1 MTEFYTVPEI
11 AEILRI
17 SRPTAYKL
25 LASGELPCVH
35 FGKVKR
41 IPKDDFDLWVKT
53 KIEDQQ
59 GEVQNRK
66 AIPLARLNR

>member
-1 MTEFYTVPEI
+1 MPEFYTVPEI
-11 AEILRI
+11 AGILRR
-17 SRPTAYKL
+17 SRPTADKW
-25 LASGELPCVH
+25 LASGELPGVH

>member
-1 MTEFYTVPEI
+1 MPKFYTIPEI
-11 AEILRI
+11 GKILRI
-17 SRPTAYKL
+17 SRPTVEKL

-41 IPKDDFDLWVKT
+41 IPKDEFDIFVKT
-53 KIEDQQ
+53 KLEDQR

-66 AIPLARLNR
+66 VVPLARFNS